1 MIEAYFA
8 LSVGDNP
15 DPCSTSTVFTDGE
28 VGCVFPDEETLE
40 TARLLGYDEDA
51 LFSVHQ
57 PSGLSRVGR
66 VRCVVSAED
75 LPQLYRSTIVVSG
88 TRYKAAATFKW
99 RDASVAEDGSAKAFY
114 EMPVWLMPPRPLY
127 AVPTRPGTPPS
138 GNVVT
143 VQGLFLV
150 EAVDIRHWWSMSP
163 TDAAVRNAHHAS
175 DIRYSESGL
184 STNAQQ
190 FASVDALLDYYLELL
205 PIRSMTRSG
214 SVTNDRASI
223 AQMPGLPDM
232 SPAAIVDYALAQIGC
247 YVSSFDLSTG
257 AVTVATIP
265 TLAAS
270 NLASTYASDNLI
282 AGGEQANSGAVAGSS
297 SDQLMAF
304 EGGTGTT
311 ADGQWWQLN
320 RTPDSVLF
328 SPMWRAVEG
337 RTWPTT
343 PNTPTSTGYGVLAAS
358 SRDYTVSAS
367 VPTTRCRP
375 TMPAAPVVLTPDGWT
390 VGSNYARDVANYT
403 TSGNFADP
411 TSVTTRAT
419 NVASALSLR
428 CRAIFGRLASPG
440 FVASLVGGAMGP
452 NTDAVHTIRRYQ
464 GEWTPITLRWL
475 DEDDWIVGPTGRLSD
490 DPRDLVFGRG
500 AVLARRLSSGPL
512 LVDVAPPVRR
522 IFAARITGATRLDA
536 TGNGYWRWKYL
547 WEEVQRRP
555 IDPVSGS
562 ATFADV
568 NTSQDRKDQKA
579 VALYAANSME
589 ETNLYFGAGNAG
601 NFIAPGY
608 VQSDYTASTMD
619 CLPIATGTIV
629 TMVEDFRDCDA
640 VTPSDGLSSVPYY
653 WFSLPNVPKFSC

>member
-8 LSVGDNP
+8 LSVGNNP
-15 DPCSTSTVFTDGE
+15 DPCAASTTYTDGE

-88 TRYKAAATFKW
+88 ARYKAAATFKW

-163 TDAAVRNAHHAS
+163 TDANVRNAHHS
-175 DIRYSESGL
+175 YDFRYSESNL
-184 STNAQQ
+184 SANASR
-190 FASVDALLDYYLELL
+190 FASVDAMLDYYLENL

-214 SVTNDRASI
+214 SITNDQSSI
-223 AQMPGLPDM
+223 AELPALPDM
-232 SPAAIVDYALAQIGC
+232 SPAAIIDYALAQLGWH
-247 YVSSFDLSTG
+247 VSSFDLATG
-257 AVTVATIP
+257 VVTIAQIP

-270 NLASTYASDNLI
+270 NLAATYASDNLI
-282 AGGEQANSGAVAGSS
+282 AGGEQANSGAVTGSG

-304 EGGTGTT
+304 EGGTTST
-311 ADGQWWQLN
+311 SDGQWYQLN
-320 RTPDSVLF
+320 RTPASVLY

-337 RTWPTT
+337 RTQTAPGT
-343 PNTPTSTGYGVLAAS
+343 PATFGYKALAAS
-358 SRDYTVSAS
+358 SRDYTVEAS
-367 VPTTRCRP
+367 VSTSRCRP
-375 TMPAAPVVLTPDGWT
+375 TMPAAPVVLTSDAAT
-390 VGSNYARDVANYT
+390 VGSNYARDVANYAT
-403 TSGNFADP
+403 NGNFANP
-411 TSVTTRAT
+411 TGVTIRAG
-419 NVASALSLR
+419 NVATALSWR
-428 CRAIFGRLASPG
+428 CRAVFGRLASPG

-464 GEWTPITLRWL
+464 GEWTPVTLRWL
-475 DEDDWIVGPTGRLSD
+475 DEDDWIVGPTGKLSS

-500 AVLARRLSSGPL
+500 AALARRLSSGPL

-522 IFAARITGATRLDA
+522 IFAARITGATRLDT

-547 WEEVQRRP
+547 WEEMQRRT

-568 NTSQDRKDQKA
+568 NTSQDRKDWNTA
-579 VALYAANSME
+579 ALYAANSME
-589 ETNLYFGAGNAG
+589 ETNAYSGAGAPT

-608 VQSDYTASTMD
+608 LQSDYAATTMD

-629 TMVEDFRDCDA
+629 TMVEDFRDCSDT
-640 VTPSDGLSSVPYY
+640 TPSDAPTGLPYY
-653 WFSLPNVPKFSC
+653 WFSLPNVPKFNC